1 MTSSNAKRLGGVGAA
16 LLLIPAIAL
25 ADSGV
30 GVDTWRANKL
40 DPTGGM
46 ASQLCDADG
55 TSWLS
60 PLEHRSP
67 TGNLYNCPPES
78 PLAFRLGDWV
88 YYGVLEFGYVHAGE
102 DRYALWNRYTDWRE
116 NQPVLS
122 SLDLHFERPSDG
134 SYAEVRG
141 SRINDDDQYYQAVY
155 GQAGAYKVQA
165 FIRDMPNILSTDAR
179 PIWNGVG
186 SNSLTLPRSLTPG
199 ESTSAEVA
207 AVSAATP
214 TQTLQVNRRKEGLDP
229 APF

>member
-1 MTSSNAKRLGGVGAA
+1 M
-16 LLLIPAIAL
+16 
-25 ADSGV
+25 
-30 GVDTWRANKL
+30 L
-40 DPTGGM
+40 D
-46 ASQLCDADG
+46 
-55 TSWLS
+55 
-60 PLEHRSP
+60 
-67 TGNLYNCPPES
+67 
-78 PLAFRLGDWV
+78 
-88 YYGVLEFGYVHAGE
+88 FGYVHAGD

-116 NQPVLS
+116 NQPVLG

-186 SNSLTLPRSLTPG
+186 SNTLTLPRSLTPG
-199 ESTSAEVA
+199 ESTSAQVA

-214 TQTLQVNRRKEGLDP
+214 TQTLQVNRKKEGLNLSAFLTPHWTGYLDVTYERREGARP
-229 APF
+229 YGGPFGEDWPGNHRGHPRNRQADR